1 VPKKI
6 YPLTSVRFVA
16 ASLVLFHHSV
26 RTFLPAF
33 STENAHPD
41 PGDFVGNIS
50 LAFSVSVSFFF
61 LLSGYVLSL
70 VYLHKGHAVD
80 QRSFFVARF
89 ARIYPLYLVALVLDA
104 PDFLVRAVQ
113 RYGMTIGLTKTAE
126 LLATNAF
133 LLQAWYPAR
142 LLRINVPS
150 WSLCGEVFFYICFP
164 LLGTLLWK
172 LRGAH
177 LWTAALAL
185 YAGGQA
191 LVWGMRPI
199 LGNGLVL
206 HLPLMHLSTFALGI
220 LLARWQSLQRER
232 EGQAEVKAW
241 QANTVLG
248 LSIGGFLLS
257 VPLQPFFRVMAPY
270 NNGMLA
276 PVFAGIIWAL
286 SATPTPLSRWLCG
299 KWLVTLGNSSYALY
313 LIHIPI
319 LDLFV
324 HFKWVSRTYYPEY
337 LALCVGLSLLSF
349 HFFETPIRLWL
360 TRRFHA
366 GRLSNTA
373 GTLATARPGGFQS
386 E

>member
-1 VPKKI
+1 V
-6 YPLTSVRFVA
+6 
-16 ASLVLFHHSV
+16 
-26 RTFLPAF
+26 
-33 STENAHPD
+33 
-41 PGDFVGNIS
+41 
-50 LAFSVSVSFFF
+50 
-61 LLSGYVLSL
+61 
-70 VYLHKGHAVD
+70 
-80 QRSFFVARF
+80 
-89 ARIYPLYLVALVLDA
+89 LVLDT
-104 PDFLVRAVQ
+104 PDFMAPAVQ

-126 LLATNAF
+126 LFAANAV

-142 LLRINVPS
+142 LLRINTPS
-150 WSLCGEVFFYICFP
+150 WSLCGEFFFYMCFP

-172 LRGAH
+172 LRGAQ
-177 LWTAALAL
+177 LWTVALAL
-185 YAGGQA
+185 YAGGQV

-232 EGQAEVKAW
+232 ENQAEVRAW

-248 LSIGGFLLS
+248 LSIGGLLLS
-257 VPLQPFFRVMAPY
+257 VPLQPFFRVVAPY

-299 KWLVTLGNSSYALY
+299 KWLVALGNSSYALY
-313 LIHIPI
+313 LIHLPI

-324 HFKWVSRTYYPEY
+324 HFQWVSRIYYPAY
-337 LALCVGLSLLSF
+337 LALCAGLSLLSF
-349 HFFETPIRLWL
+349 HFFETPVRLWL
-360 TRRFHA
+360 TQRFHA
-366 GRLSNTA
+366 RWLSNTA
-373 GTLATARPGGFQS
+373 GTLATTRPGGLQS